1 MKHRTIP
8 ESRVWEESII
18 RLLFTLLL
26 FLSILRVIDM
36 LPDANLVATPAFSE
50 TAPAQPVPMDEI
62 DTPTPMC
69 RPDRSAR
76 LTPAKACWLW
86 GKRWRK
92 GSGYSTA
99 FL

>member
-36 LPDANLVATPAFSE
+36 LPDANLVATPAFS
-50 TAPAQPVPMDEI
+50 
-62 DTPTPMC
+62 
-69 RPDRSAR
+69 
-76 LTPAKACWLW
+76 
-86 GKRWRK
+86 
-92 GSGYSTA
+92 
-99 FL
+99 